1 MASEK
6 HLALLKKAEN
16 AIGWKQ
22 YKQAIKAYDEA
33 IKVKSNCIEAWDGK
47 GRVYAEIKE
56 WDQAIAAFE
65 KVIKLA
71 PDQLEGYLNKST
83 ALEESGRLEA
93 AESVYREAIATH
105 RNPQAMNFLWGTFLN
120 RYQRYDEALDAL
132 NEAIDQ
138 DSDPM
143 IVMARVV
150 ALENLQRYDEALVDI
165 NRIMAL
171 GDFYIVYHTKG
182 NLLEKL
188 GRYEDA
194 LNTYATG
201 FRADPNPILM
211 IGTLSMMEKLGRTE
225 DAQQM
230 YEAERIYGESIG
242 QPTRHLDLQAQ
253 VCQRLERY
261 DEAIAFHEQ
270 IFVMDPTNAD
280 PIYEQA
286 VCAMGQKDEATA
298 FAKLK
303 TAIEMDT
310 VFRDFALDEPV
321 FKPIR
326 DKILAL

>member
-6 HLALLKKAEN
+6 HLALLKKADN

-71 PDQLEGYLNKST
+71 PDELEGYLNKST

-93 AESVYREAIATH
+93 AEAVYREAIETH
-105 RNPQAMNFLWGTFLN
+105 ANPQAMNFLWGTFLN
-120 RYQRYDEALDAL
+120 RHHRYDEALDAL
-132 NEAIDQ
+132 NASIGK

-143 IVMARVV
+143 MVMVRVV
-150 ALENLQRYDEALVDI
+150 ALENLQRYDEALSDV
-165 NRIMAL
+165 NRIMAF

-188 GRYEDA
+188 GRDEEA

-201 FRADPNPILM
+201 FRADPNPMLM
-211 IGTLSMMEKLGRTE
+211 IGTVAMMEKLGRTE
-225 DAQQM
+225 DAQQI
-230 YEAERIYGESIG
+230 YDAERIYGESTR
-242 QPTRHLDLQAQ
+242 QPTRGLDLQAQ

-261 DEAIAFHEQ
+261 DDAIAFHEQ
-270 IFVMDPTNAD
+270 IFVMNPTNAE

-286 VCAMGQKDEATA
+286 ICYIGKKDEATA

-303 TAIEMDT
+303 AAIEMDAE
-310 VFRDFALDEPV
+310 FRKFALDEPA

-326 DKILAL
+326 DKILEL